1 METVRSATPW
11 HLWVVGLLALMFTA
25 FGGYDYT
32 MSQLGDR
39 DYIAAAMGPMG
50 VDPDVALA
58 HMEAFP
64 LWMDF
69 VWAIGVW
76 GGVAGALLLLFRSR
90 FAYPVLLMALVAF
103 IVSNAYGIANP
114 IPGMDPS
121 AVFMPVAVIFVVM
134 VGLVLYAR
142 AMRRRG
148 VLR

>member
-1 METVRSATPW
+1 MDTVRTAAPW
-11 HLWVVGLLALMFTA
+11 HLWVVGVLALLFTA

-39 DYIAAAMGPMG
+39 EYIAAAMGPMG
-50 VDPDVALA
+50 VDPDAALA

-90 FAYPVLLMALVAF
+90 YAYPVLLTAFVAF
-103 IVSNAYGIANP
+103 IVSNIYGIANP

-121 AVFMPVAVIFVVM
+121 AVLVPVAVIFVVM
-134 VGLVLYAR
+134 LGLVFYAR